1 MAVYWGALLLTL
13 AVTAAAAQGRCAPSD
28 NAVDCAVLTSVYA
41 AWGSN
46 PASWAAGISAGASYC
61 TWDPYISADYGL
73 ANSGTVLC
81 DATGRV
87 SSLDLYN
94 RGLGGTIPAALGNMT
109 NLVNLCAVFILLST
123 GNIPPCVIELVGRPQ
138 EPGHQQLRWNGSC
151 LAQQPHEDVKAVR
164 LAKPAPKAYC
174 EVSFHPPALMLSSK
188 LCALAE
194 PCRRTS

>member
-1 MAVYWGALLLTL
+1 MTAYCRALAAALLLAV
-13 AVTAAAAQGRCAPSD
+13 AVTATAAQGGCAPSD
-28 NAVDCAVLTSVYA
+28 NAVDCAVLTGAYA
-41 AWGSN
+41 AWGGN

-109 NLVNLCAVFILLST
+109 NLVNLYAGIFCLFLHKNVS
-123 GNIPPCVIELVGRPQ
+123 PCYQLGRPQ
-138 EPGHQQLRWNGSC
+138 EPGHQQLRRDGSC
-151 LAQQPHEDVKAVR
+151 LAQQPHEVVKAVR
-164 LAKPAPKAYC
+164 FTKPARKALC
-174 EVSFHPPALMLSSK
+174 GPFRRPPPHPWW
-188 LCALAE
+188 
-194 PCRRTS
+194 